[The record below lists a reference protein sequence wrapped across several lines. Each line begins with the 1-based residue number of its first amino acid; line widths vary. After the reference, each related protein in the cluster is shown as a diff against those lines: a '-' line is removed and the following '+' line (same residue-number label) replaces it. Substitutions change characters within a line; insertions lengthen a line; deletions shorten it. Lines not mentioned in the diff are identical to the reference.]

1 MFTKQT
7 HTQIKSIVKL
17 GAGALCL
24 TLASPLLHLNPA
36 LAQGAGTQ
44 QNAGSAEGVSDIW
57 DRFHPGLSVT
67 SLSLYNASLGSRKR
81 RWGNAGGAYLTLDV
95 DLEKDRRDN
104 GVQFHFMHT
113 FFPFMHSAGNN
124 ADRKWS
130 GFVGAYHAG
139 AAQHNDNTWG
149 YLSRFSLSNRFLD
162 DKLYLE
168 AGRIN
173 ARHVFKMDTCDTLM
187 LTCTEPMNDTA
198 TGSLP
203 PPYGSWGLYGR
214 YDMGSQYV
222 HAGAFEY
229 NWIDVVAKK
238 TGWDWR
244 TRNASGA
251 LLIAGFGNAENYTDT
266 PWAGNYEVN
275 VFSQTA
281 RQTNA
286 VTGHTTQGNNGL
298 LLRAR
303 QAIWRADGGRA
314 GVEHPEAIE
323 LFGAYSHSF
332 YNANAFRFNAEVGA
346 TWRGFW
352 RSRPTDHVN
361 LRLNWL
367 RLSDNQ
373 REFQRL
379 ARLAAG
385 GASVPTRAN
394 SMRVALDAQFAL
406 SDHSFVELSAQYT
419 HNPDSFHNPFI
430 PDRLSGGTVLG
441 VQFFWDIGSQLGW

>member
-1 MFTKQT
+1 MHTKT
-7 HTQIKSIVKL
+7 KTKL
-17 GAGALCL
+17 GTGVISSTLSGALCL
-24 TLASPLLHLNPA
+24 A
-36 LAQGAGTQ
+36 LAGLAQAQSSPAPENMNTQ
-44 QNAGSAEGVSDIW
+44 TDSVWE
-57 DRFHPGLSVT
+57 RFHPGLQIT
-67 SLSLYNASLGSRKR
+67 SLSLYNASLGSRKG

-95 DLEKDRRDN
+95 DLEKDRGDK

-139 AAQHNDNTWG
+139 AAQHNDGAWG
-149 YLSRFSLSNRFLD
+149 YLSRFSLSNTFLD

-214 YDMGSQYV
+214 YDIDSHYV
-222 HAGAFEY
+222 HAGAFEF
-229 NWIDVVAKK
+229 NVVDVIDKK

-251 LLIAGFGNAENYTDT
+251 TLLAGFGNSTDYTDT
-266 PWAGNYEVN
+266 PYAGRYEIN
-275 VFSQTA
+275 AFRQTA
-281 RQTNA
+281 LQTDA
-286 VTGHTTQGNNGL
+286 VTGHETRGNNGL
-298 LLRAR
+298 LMRAR
-303 QAIWRADGGRA
+303 QALWRADGGRA
-314 GVEHPEAIE
+314 GVENPEAVE
-323 LFGAYSHSF
+323 MFGSFSYSF
-332 YNANAFRFNAEVGA
+332 YGANPYRFNAEVGT

-373 REFQRL
+373 QEFQRQ
-379 ARLAAG
+379 ARLTAG
-385 GASVPTRAN
+385 GADVSTHAN
-394 SMRVALDAQFAL
+394 SLRVALDAQFAL
-406 SDHSFVELSAQYT
+406 SKFSFMELSAQYT

-430 PDRLSGGTVLG
+430 DKRLSGGTVLG
-441 VQFFWDIGSQLGW
+441 VQFFWDVGAELGW